1 MCARRIIVRF
11 LSLFLFGLLTVP
23 LVRGQQYADFSDL
36 ASQAAGAIQ
45 ESLKDLPPQS
55 ARVLV
60 VDFEEGHGT
69 TSELGPELARE
80 FSITLQEHAQ
90 GFAVLKPD
98 DLKKAVT
105 RNSLPNETLSDSTAM
120 KCYAPDLGATML
132 VTGSMEYAPD
142 GVLLQIDMWREK
154 PRKSI
159 FGKLVVVPMSA
170 AMMGLAAK
178 SIPSRPPFFTHDDTT
193 WVNPSH
199 SPVAEEKLAT
209 PQQKAGSDYRPPEC
223 AICFP
228 PASYSDDA
236 VWTRLQGTVVLR
248 VQISPDGFPAKISV
262 VRGLP
267 CGLTETAINAVKHW
281 KFKPATVDDIP
292 VAVETDVEVTFHLS

>member
-23 LVRGQQYADFSDL
+23 RVRGQQYADFNDL
-36 ASQAAGAIQ
+36 ASQVAAAIEQ
-45 ESLKDLPPQS
+45 SSKDLPPQS

-69 TSELGPELARE
+69 ASELGPELARE
-80 FSITLQEHAQ
+80 FAITLQEHAR
-90 GFAVLKPD
+90 GFAVLNRD
-98 DLKKAVT
+98 DLEQAVT
-105 RNSLPNETLSDSTAM
+105 RNNLPNEMLSDSTAM

-142 GVLLQIDMWREK
+142 GVVLRIDGWREK

-159 FGKLVVVPMSA
+159 FSQQVIVPMTA
-170 AMMGLAAK
+170 AMIGLAAK
-178 SIPSRPPFFTHDDTT
+178 SIPPRPPSFTHDDTT

-199 SPVAEEKLAT
+199 PPVSDDKLAT
-209 PQQKAGSDYRPPEC
+209 MQERAGLGYRSPEC
-223 AICFP
+223 VTCPQAV
-228 PASYSDDA
+228 YSDDA
-236 VWTRLQGTVVLR
+236 VWTKLQGTITLRIQVLA
-248 VQISPDGFPAKISV
+248 DGFPAKISV

-267 CGLTETAINAVKHW
+267 CGMTEKAIEAVAHW
-281 KFKPATVDDIP
+281 KFKPATVDGRP
-292 VAVETDVEVTFHLS
+292 VAIETPVEITFHLY